1 MKPFNLVEAINGK
14 AFYLENGYRGVIK
27 YCVDD
32 YITQFEQPP
41 NYPYVGYVLDNKG
54 FLFTAHTAWNE
65 HGGSNEYPSFNA
77 TTMVD
82 DTLPQEKEQTMKPF
96 DLEKALAGEPVV
108 LRCGRKAFITCDL
121 RRYFKSI
128 TSSKKLVGIISEE
141 CDPDSFDASSRW
153 YDSGSYHDADTSEKT
168 DYDIVGMWEEPKLT
182 QEELFEKAL
191 KEKLPIRYKG
201 LDKNYAD
208 VYVVAKSLSGSY
220 ILEWKDEED
229 SCVSILSNLPKFE
242 WYLASKEPV
251 KETGTIGLPKPFIPK
266 HGESYYS
273 VSPYD
278 DVPEMLYA
286 NSVNHCS
293 IKNGNCFR
301 TKADAQKWIDFMKS
315 KKE

>member
-108 LRCGRKAFITCDL
+108 LRGGQKAAILYRIPDK
-121 RRYFKSI
+121 YKSI
-128 TSSKKLVGIISEE
+128 EGHPPAFPLQGLILDDKGFVEE
-141 CDPDSFDASSRW
+141 FGACWREDGT
-153 YDSGSYHDADTSEKT
+153 YNHEGSL
-168 DYDIVGMWEEPKLT
+168 YDIVGIWEEPKLT
-182 QEELFEKAL
+182 TAEIMEKAFQ
-191 KEKLPIRYKG
+191 EKLVVTHTASPLFGGFEVVGKT
-201 LDKNYAD
+201 LDGD
-208 VYVVAKSLSGSY
+208 Y
-220 ILEWKDEED
+220 ILQNCDNAELRFLREFYKNIEW
-229 SCVSILSNLPKFE
+229 SI
-242 WYLASKEPV
+242 V
-251 KETGTIGLPKPFIPK
+251 G
-266 HGESYYS
+266 
-273 VSPYD
+273 
-278 DVPEMLYA
+278 
-286 NSVNHCS
+286 
-293 IKNGNCFR
+293 
-301 TKADAQKWIDFMKS
+301 
-315 KKE
+315 